1 MSLKRESGDSVGI
14 LSELTALLEGLGVA
28 VETGVFSDVAPEEYV
43 VVTPLADTFR
53 LHASDRPGFDQQ
65 EARVS
70 LYAKGNYLALKQR
83 ILAALLAADFT
94 ITARQFI
101 GREDDTGYFSY
112 AIDVAKI
119 YSLE

>member
-1 MSLKRESGDSVGI
+1 MSI
-14 LSELTALLEGLGVA
+14 LVELTALLEGLGVA

-70 LYAKGNYLALKQR
+70 IYSKGNYLALKQR
-83 ILAALLAADFT
+83 IVAALLAADFT

-101 GREDDTGYFSY
+101 GREDDSGYFHW
-112 AIDVAKI
+112 ALDCAKI
-119 YSLE
+119 FSLEG